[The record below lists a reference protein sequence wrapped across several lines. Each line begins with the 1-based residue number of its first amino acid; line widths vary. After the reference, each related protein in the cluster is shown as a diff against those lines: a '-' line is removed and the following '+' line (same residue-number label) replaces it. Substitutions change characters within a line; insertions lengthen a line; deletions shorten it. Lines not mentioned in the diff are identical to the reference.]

1 MAEITIKL
9 RHNPKTGERELIIG
23 YESEGDALPFEHE
36 REHRE
41 IVEALL
47 GRPLA
52 DLPEGAS
59 VVREEVAT
67 PPDSEPAR
75 EQPNQAGEAVSEKG

>member
-36 REHRE
+36 REHRAL
-41 IVEALL
+41 VEALL
-47 GRPLA
+47 GRPLGE
-52 DLPEGAS
+52 LPEGAS
-59 VVREEVAT
+59 VRREGVTT
-67 PPDSEPAR
+67 PPGGAR
-75 EQPNQAGEAVSEKG
+75 EAAPAPAKRDKLRE

>member
-47 GRPLA
+47 GRPLG

-75 EQPNQAGEAVSEKG
+75 EESSKTGEALSEKG

>member
-41 IVEALL
+41 LVEALL
-47 GRPLA
+47 GRPLD

-67 PPDSEPAR
+67 PPDAEVEREEPGKAK
-75 EQPNQAGEAVSEKG
+75 QAVSEKG